1 MRLIALSAAV
11 IHAVRAIGGRLR
23 QAGLPPLGPA
33 VRPRL
38 AALLL
43 LLALLI
49 VLGSVIRAQP
59 ESTALPPLAAGE
71 LELRALDVGQGDA
84 LLTRLGDAT
93 MLVDAGP
100 DAQTASAVIAP
111 YLHRLGVNR
120 IDYLVLTHSDAD
132 HIGGAPTIMS
142 EFVVGTIVHA
152 DDDLRH
158 PVMREVIDLA
168 GEAGIPIQR
177 VEREDVLPW
186 HPQVELNVLNPPE
199 PGPDDDNNR
208 SIVLQLGYLE
218 SVILLTGDIEAAA
231 ERELLASGLVGRAD
245 VLKMPHHGSNS
256 SSTAE
261 FLDAVEPQIAVVSAG
276 RYNAFDH
283 PRDRALGRLRARDA
297 AVFRT
302 DLAGSVTIRTD
313 GRVIRVFL
321 ERS

>member
-1 MRLIALSAAV
+1 MPLIALSAAV
-11 IHAVRAIGGRLR
+11 AHAISAIGGRLR
-23 QAGLPPLGPA
+23 QFGLPPLGPT

-43 LLALLI
+43 LAALLI

-59 ESTALPPLAAGE
+59 ESAALPPLVAGE

-100 DAQTASAVIAP
+100 DAQTAGASVVP
-111 YLHRLGVNR
+111 HLRRLGVDR

-152 DDDLRH
+152 DDDLSH
-158 PVMREVIDLA
+158 PVMREVMDLA
-168 GEAGIPIQR
+168 REAGIPIQR

-186 HPQVELNVLNPPE
+186 HPQVELSVLNPPE

-208 SIVLQLGYLE
+208 SIVLHLAYQT
-218 SVILLTGDIEAAA
+218 SAILLTGDIEASA
-231 ERELLASGLVGRAD
+231 ERDLLASGVLGRVD
-245 VLKMPHHGSNS
+245 VLKVPHHGSNS
-256 SSTAE
+256 SSTGE
-261 FLDAVEPQIAVVSAG
+261 FLDVVEPQIAVVSAG

-283 PRDRALGRLRARDA
+283 PRDRALGRLRTRDA

-302 DLAGSVTIRTD
+302 DLAGSVTVRTD
-313 GRVIRVFL
+313 GRIIRVFL
-321 ERS
+321 ERT